1 MHTSYIGDVGV
12 FTRALR
18 SATTHAAA
26 VAAAA
31 EAAARLMDKAAA
43 HVQRLCEA
51 GRVREAIAAFYALGS
66 AAAAPPESAYAALF
80 HGCARHGLLAD
91 GEALHR
97 HMLSYT
103 AANPPS
109 IFLSNH
115 LVNMY
120 CKCGRLDTAQ
130 KLFDEMPRRNLVS
143 WTSLLTGYS
152 QHGKHE
158 DCFRLFSAMLPRHL
172 PNEFAL
178 GSVLSSSAA
187 APNPRWGRQVH
198 ALACKTA
205 LHSVVTVG
213 NALITMYSLCG
224 DDDEEEGWRVFL
236 TMPRRNAITW
246 NAMISGFQTRGQPD
260 RALSLFSGM
269 RRDGPPCDHCT
280 LVSAAASCS
289 ALEQCRLLL
298 CLATKIGLASHTE
311 VATALLRAHSGAG
324 GEPDELYKLFSQTRQ
339 RDLIS
344 WTSIIAAFSDHQDHH
359 HHHHLLLFSHLRRE
373 GFSPDKYT
381 FSAMVK
387 ACASSPTDRQVS
399 ALHGLITKFGLA
411 GDLVLCNSLIH
422 TYARCGSVA
431 PAELVFHQMPA
442 RDVVSWNSIIKAYS
456 LHGRGANALR
466 AFSAMD
472 VPPDAATFVGLLSA
486 CSHSGMVDE
495 GRAIFSAMAAE
506 HGVAPQLDHFACM
519 VDLLGRSGHLA
530 EAEELINQMPMAPDP
545 VVWSGLLGACRKHGN
560 LSIAE
565 RAAQRLVAMAPGRS
579 AGYVLISNMY
589 SEQGSFGEAAPL
601 WKGMKESGV
610 KKVAGLSWI
619 EVGNRV
625 HEFSVGG
632 HRHPQIKAILGELK
646 LIVEKVK
653 EIGYVPETSLV
664 LHDIEEGLKEEQL
677 YCHSEKLALVF
688 GLMNAPDSQTCIKI
702 MKNIRICMDCHGF
715 IKLVSKCVS
724 RKEIVVRDANR
735 FHHFKDGVCT
745 CGDYW

>member
-1 MHTSYIGDVGV
+1 MHWRWRWWRRRRRPVSWTKQPPTSSV
-12 FTRALR
+12 FARRDGCGRLSQPSTLWTPPRRRRR
-18 SATTHAAA
+18 S
-26 VAAAA
+26 
-31 EAAARLMDKAAA
+31 
-43 HVQRLCEA
+43 
-51 GRVREAIAAFYALGS
+51 
-66 AAAAPPESAYAALF
+66 PP
-80 HGCARHGLLAD
+80 
-91 GEALHR
+91 
-97 HMLSYT
+97 T
-103 AANPPS
+103 PPS
-109 IFLSNH
+109 SRLRPARPPCRRRGPPPPHALLLLRRHPPSLFLSNH

-120 CKCGRLDTAQ
+120 SKCGRLNTAR
-130 KLFDEMPRRNLVS
+130 KLFDEMPHRNLVS

-158 DCFRLFSAMLPRHL
+158 DCFRLFAAMLPRHL

-187 APNPRWGRQVH
+187 AGNPSWGRQVH

-213 NALITMYSLCG
+213 NALITMYSLCN
-224 DDDEEEGWRVFL
+224 DDEEEAWRVFL
-236 TMPRRNAITW
+236 TTPWRNAITW
-246 NAMISGFQTRGQPD
+246 NAMISGFQTRGQLG
-260 RALSLFSGM
+260 RALRLFSGM
-269 RRDGPPCDHCT
+269 RREGPPCDHCT

-289 ALEQCRLLL
+289 NLHQCRLLQS
-298 CLATKIGLASHTE
+298 LATKTGLASRTE
-311 VATALLRAHSGAG
+311 VATALLRAYSVAV
-324 GEPDELYKLFSQTRQ
+324 PRK
-339 RDLIS
+339 DLIS
-344 WTSIIAAFSDHQDHH
+344 WTSIIAAFTDHQEAA
-359 HHHHLLLFSHLRRE
+359 LLLFSRLRREE

-411 GDLVLCNSLIH
+411 GDLVLCNALIH
-422 TYARCGSVA
+422 TYARCGSVG
-431 PAELVFHQMPA
+431 PAELVFHQMPT

-456 LHGRGANALR
+456 LHGRGAAALR

-472 VPPDAATFVGLLSA
+472 VHPDAATFVGLLFA

-495 GRAIFSAMAAE
+495 GRAIFSAMATE

-519 VDLLGRSGHLA
+519 
-530 EAEELINQMPMAPDP
+530 ELIGQMPMAPDP
-545 VVWSGLLGACRKHGN
+545 VVWSGLLGACRKHGD
-560 LSIAE
+560 LRIAE
-565 RAAQRLVAMAPGRS
+565 RAAQMLVAMAPGRS

-589 SEQGSFGEAAPL
+589 SEQGSFRDAAPL

-653 EIGYVPETSLV
+653 EIGYAPETSLV

-688 GLMNAPDSQTCIKI
+688 GLMNAPDSQSCIKI
-702 MKNIRICMDCHGF
+702 MKNIRICMDCHRF

-724 RKEIVVRDANR
+724 KKEIVVRDANR

>member
-1 MHTSYIGDVGV
+1 
-12 FTRALR
+12 
-18 SATTHAAA
+18 
-26 VAAAA
+26 
-31 EAAARLMDKAAA
+31 MDKAAA

-51 GRVREAIAAFYALGS
+51 GRLREALAAFYALDS
-66 AAAAPPESAYAALF
+66 AAAPPPESAYAALF

-91 GEALHR
+91 GEVLHR
-97 HMLSYT
+97 HMLSSSSVAT
-103 AANPPS
+103 PPS
-109 IFLSNH
+109 LFLSNH

-120 CKCGRLDTAQ
+120 SKCGRLNTAR

-158 DCFRLFSAMLPRHL
+158 DCFRLFAAMLPRHL

-187 APNPRWGRQVH
+187 AGNPSWGRQVH

-213 NALITMYSLCG
+213 NALITMYSLCN
-224 DDDEEEGWRVFL
+224 DDEEEAWRVFL
-236 TMPRRNAITW
+236 TTPWRNAITW
-246 NAMISGFQTRGQPD
+246 NAMISGFQTRGQLD
-260 RALSLFSGM
+260 RALRLFSGM
-269 RRDGPPCDHCT
+269 RREGPPCDHCT

-289 ALEQCRLLL
+289 NLHQCRLLQS
-298 CLATKIGLASHTE
+298 LATKTGLASRTE
-311 VATALLRAHSGAG
+311 VATALLRAYSVAG
-324 GEPDELYKLFSQTRQ
+324 GEPDELYKLFSQSPRK
-339 RDLIS
+339 DLIS
-344 WTSIIAAFSDHQDHH
+344 WTSIIAAFTDHQEAA
-359 HHHHLLLFSHLRRE
+359 LLLFSRLRREE

-411 GDLVLCNSLIH
+411 GDLVLCNALIH
-422 TYARCGSVA
+422 TYARCGSVG
-431 PAELVFHQMPA
+431 PAELVFHQMPT

-456 LHGRGANALR
+456 LHGRGAAALR

-472 VPPDAATFVGLLSA
+472 VHPDAATFVGLLFA

-495 GRAIFSAMAAE
+495 GRAIFSAMATE

-519 VDLLGRSGHLA
+519 VDLLGRAGHLV
-530 EAEELINQMPMAPDP
+530 EAEELIGQMPMAPDP
-545 VVWSGLLGACRKHGN
+545 VVWSGLLGACRKHGD
-560 LSIAE
+560 LRIAE
-565 RAAQRLVAMAPGRS
+565 RAAQMLVAMAPGRS

-589 SEQGSFGEAAPL
+589 SEQGSFRDAAPL

-653 EIGYVPETSLV
+653 EIGYAPETSLV

-688 GLMNAPDSQTCIKI
+688 GLMNAPDSQSCIKI
-702 MKNIRICMDCHGF
+702 MKNIRICMDCHRF

-724 RKEIVVRDANR
+724 KKEIVVRDANR